1 MRTDI
6 GPTLFILGMIW
17 VSAALVATCLAP
29 CSWFAGSAM
38 KDVPARCW
46 GELVGGDR

>member
-1 MRTDI
+1 MKFDF
-6 GPTLFILGMIW
+6 GFGLFLAGMAF
-17 VSAALVATCLAP
+17 VVATVLASCLAP
-29 CSWFAGSAM
+29 CSWFAGAPA